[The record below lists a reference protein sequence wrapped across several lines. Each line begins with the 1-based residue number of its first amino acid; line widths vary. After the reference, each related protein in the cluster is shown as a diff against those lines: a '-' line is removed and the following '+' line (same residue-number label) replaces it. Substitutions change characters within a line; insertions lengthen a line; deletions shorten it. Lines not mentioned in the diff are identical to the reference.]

1 MQLEGVV
8 GGCDAQFFTEL
19 EHAAVGFVVVNAN
32 QDHLANAPW
41 SVRSKVGNPEA
52 VENLYST

>member
-1 MQLEGVV
+1 
-8 GGCDAQFFTEL
+8 
-19 EHAAVGFVVVNAN
+19 VNAN